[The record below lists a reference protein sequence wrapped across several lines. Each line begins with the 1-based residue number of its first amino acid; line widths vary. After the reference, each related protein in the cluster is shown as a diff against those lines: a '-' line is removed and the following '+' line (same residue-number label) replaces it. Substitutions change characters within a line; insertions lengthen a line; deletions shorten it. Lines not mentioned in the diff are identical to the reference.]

1 MTTFTFNDLN
11 INPQIKRAID
21 DLKYETMTPIQEK
34 AIPVILEKRDLL
46 GIAQTGTGKT
56 AAYVVPM
63 MNKIDPFSKA
73 VQALIL
79 CPTRELAIQVTREVK
94 KAYKYLD
101 GVKVVSV
108 YGGQSYDI
116 QINALKGRPQI
127 VVGTPGRIIDLM
139 NRSLLKFETIETLIL
154 DEADEMLKMGFQED
168 LETIL
173 EKTPQ
178 NRQTLMFSA
187 TIPNAILKTA
197 NKYLHDYVRIEIES
211 THMTVD
217 KIEQSYFLVKE
228 AQKMDLFIRLFD
240 YHKLSSAI
248 IFLNTKRGVDEL
260 AVQLQSSSYT
270 TAGLHGDLKQ
280 SQRDRVMDSFRNK
293 HIQVLLA
300 TDVAA
305 RGLDIDNVD
314 AVFNYDLPQEEEIYV
329 HRIGRTGRAGKS
341 GKSFTFVTKGQMYHL
356 HSIEKVI
363 NQSIPKGI
371 IPSVEEVKESEK
383 YKHYDIIKNRLHLGM
398 DAMMHPVVE
407 KLIDEG
413 FTEAQV
419 MNALLSLVNKEDK
432 KGYNEIELVEDKK
445 PRERGSR
452 STDVRPRRDSNDRF
466 TRSDS
471 SSSRSRTPR
480 SNDSR
485 GSSDTRG
492 SRDSIERLSSRS
504 TSRKDV
510 VSKEKGYK
518 VVEKDFKPAIKGNLF
533 IDSSSAGDVTVGSVL
548 TALKKQKI
556 NHRDIGNIEIRKHGI
571 TVEIPL
577 EDAKK
582 IASRGSI
589 VLNQSEMSTKVVK

>member
-1 MTTFTFNDLN
+1 MTTFTFNDLT
-11 INPQIKRAID
+11 ISSSIKRAID

-34 AIPVILEKRDLL
+34 AIPVILENKDLL

-63 MNKIDPFSKA
+63 LNKIDPYSKV

-94 KAYKYLD
+94 KLYKYLD

-139 NRSLLKFETIETLIL
+139 DRSLLKFETIQTLIL

-178 NRQTLMFSA
+178 DRQTLMFSA

-197 NKYLHDYVRIEIES
+197 NKYLKSYERIEIEA

-260 AVQLQSSSYT
+260 AVALQSSSYT

-293 HIQVLLA
+293 HIQILLA

-305 RGLDIDNVD
+305 RGLDIDSVD

-363 NQSIPKGI
+363 NQSIPKGH
-371 IPSVEEVKESEK
+371 IPTVEEVKESEK
-383 YKHYDIIKNRLHLGM
+383 FKHYDIIKERLNLGM
-398 DAMMHPVVE
+398 DAIMHPVVE
-407 KLIDEG
+407 RLMNEG
-413 FTEAQV
+413 YTEAQV
-419 MNALLSLVNKEDK
+419 INALLSLVNKEDK
-432 KGYNEIELVEDKK
+432 KGYNEIELVEDRK
-445 PRERGSR
+445 PREFSSRQNDSR
-452 STDVRPRRDSNDRF
+452 SRRDGGDR
-466 TRSDS
+466 RSSRDEG
-471 SSSRSRTPR
+471 SSRSRSTR
-480 SNDSR
+480 STEGR
-485 GSSDTRG
+485 P
-492 SRDSIERLSSRS
+492 SRDSFDRS
-504 TSRKDV
+504 QPRRDNKPSA
-510 VSKEKGYK
+510 SKEKGYK
-518 VVEKDFKPAIKGNLF
+518 VVEKDFKPATKGSLF
-533 IDSSSAGDVTVGSVL
+533 IDSSKVSDVTVGSVL
-548 TALKKQKI
+548 TALKKSKI

-582 IASRGSI
+582 IASKGSI
-589 VLNQSEMSTKVVK
+589 VLNQTEMSTKVVK

>member
-1 MTTFTFNDLN
+1 MTTFTFNDLT
-11 INPQIKRAID
+11 ISSSIKRAID

-34 AIPVILEKRDLL
+34 AIPVILENKDLL

-63 MNKIDPFSKA
+63 LNKIDPYSKV

-94 KAYKYLD
+94 KLYKYLD

-139 NRSLLKFETIETLIL
+139 DRSLLKFETIQTLIL

-178 NRQTLMFSA
+178 DRQTLMFSA

-197 NKYLHDYVRIEIES
+197 NKYLKSYERIEIEA

-260 AVQLQSSSYT
+260 AVALQSSSYT

-293 HIQVLLA
+293 HIQILLA

-305 RGLDIDNVD
+305 RGLDIDSVD

-363 NQSIPKGI
+363 NQSIPKGH
-371 IPSVEEVKESEK
+371 IPTVEEVKESEK
-383 YKHYDIIKNRLHLGM
+383 FKHYDIIKERLNLGM
-398 DAMMHPVVE
+398 DAIMHPVVE
-407 KLIDEG
+407 RLMNEG
-413 FTEAQV
+413 YTEAQV
-419 MNALLSLVNKEDK
+419 INALLSLVNKEDK
-432 KGYNEIELVEDKK
+432 KGYNEIELVEDRK
-445 PRERGSR
+445 PREFSSRQNDSRSRRDGGDRRSSRDEGSSRSR
-452 STDVRPRRDSNDRF
+452 STRSSDGRPSRDSFDRSQPRRDSKP
-466 TRSDS
+466 SA
-471 SSSRSRTPR
+471 
-480 SNDSR
+480 
-485 GSSDTRG
+485 
-492 SRDSIERLSSRS
+492 
-504 TSRKDV
+504 
-510 VSKEKGYK
+510 SKEKGYK
-518 VVEKDFKPAIKGNLF
+518 VVEKDFKPATKGSLF
-533 IDSSSAGDVTVGSVL
+533 IDSSKVSDVTVGSVL
-548 TALKKQKI
+548 TALKKSKI

-582 IASRGSI
+582 IASKGSI
-589 VLNQSEMSTKVVK
+589 VLNQTEMSTKVVK